1 MGSPPAK
8 AGQVH
13 ALHFL
18 LNPEAARPYV
28 EWNSNHT
35 QLTKSMGDS
44 NNAGSSSTNYSTVE
58 AIAAA
63 QNTCAKP
70 RTNGKSKAELTARYH
85 PHVRV
90 EV

>member
-1 MGSPPAK
+1 M
-8 AGQVH
+8 H

-28 EWNSNHT
+28 EWNSNYI
-35 QLTKSMGDS
+35 QLIRSMGDRNENTGS
-44 NNAGSSSTNYSTVE
+44 NSTNYSTVE
-58 AIAAA
+58 AIATA

-70 RTNGKSKAELTARYH
+70 RTNGKLKAELTARYH

>member
-1 MGSPPAK
+1 M
-8 AGQVH
+8 H

-28 EWNSNHT
+28 EGNSNYI
-35 QLTKSMGDS
+35 QLIRSMGNSD
-44 NNAGSSSTNYSTVE
+44 NEGSSSTNYSAVE
-58 AIAAA
+58 AIATA

-70 RTNGKSKAELTARYH
+70 RTNGNLKAELTAKYH
-85 PHVRV
+85 IHVRV